1 MHFIHL
7 FNLDCWSW
15 DPHQRPAFPDILKR
29 LKNMSDMPLSEH
41 FQESFHML
49 QADWKKEIEEKM
61 EEIKAI
67 EKV

>member
-1 MHFIHL
+1 
-7 FNLDCWSW
+7 
-15 DPHQRPAFPDILKR
+15 
-29 LKNMSDMPLSEH
+29 MSDMPLSEH

-67 EKV
+67 EKVNTIIFI